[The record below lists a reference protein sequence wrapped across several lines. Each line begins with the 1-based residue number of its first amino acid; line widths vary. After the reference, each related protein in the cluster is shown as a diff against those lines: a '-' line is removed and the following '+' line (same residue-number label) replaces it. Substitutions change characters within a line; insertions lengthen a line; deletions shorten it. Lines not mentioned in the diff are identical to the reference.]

1 MLQHR
6 EPFDAFG
13 GNDLALMWREARA
26 VVITINT
33 GVVDTLFYNPY
44 HRQQVGGVPSL
55 ATSCNALYVA
65 HTECWQ
71 RPLHSNPKLMPHR
84 SLITVVRN
92 S

>member
-26 VVITINT
+26 VVFAINT

-44 HRQQVGGVPSL
+44 HRQQVGSVPFL
-55 ATSCNALYVA
+55 R
-65 HTECWQ
+65 HI
-71 RPLHSNPKLMPHR
+71 LHSTGMAQYC
-84 SLITVVRN
+84 V
-92 S
+92 

>member
-44 HRQQVGGVPSL
+44 HRQQVGGILSL
-55 ATSCNALYVA
+55 GTSCIHCNVA
-65 HTECWQ
+65 RSACW
-71 RPLHSNPKLMPHR
+71 
-84 SLITVVRN
+84 
-92 S
+92 